1 MNELNTLLEV
11 LEKLY
16 ENETNN
22 PPITLRDLLNII
34 KMTIY
39 IIEKRENKIDDVF
52 KDIERW

>member
-1 MNELNTLLEV
+1 MNELNSLLEV

-16 ENETNN
+16 EDNETNN

-52 KDIERW
+52 KDMEQ